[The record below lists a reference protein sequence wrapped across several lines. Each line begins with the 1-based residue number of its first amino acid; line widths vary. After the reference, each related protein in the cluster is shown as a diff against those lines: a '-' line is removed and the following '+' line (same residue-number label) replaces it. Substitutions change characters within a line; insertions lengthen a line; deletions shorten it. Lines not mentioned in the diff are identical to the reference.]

1 MTQLDLTTLPPR
13 IRAHKESL
21 IHIVQPPVCT
31 ERARHYTQAYQ
42 AHLARPLPVRRALAL
57 AHHLKERTIWIK
69 HDELIVGNQASQVR
83 AAPLFP
89 EYTVG
94 WIEKEIDE
102 LADRPGAGFA
112 VSEADKLAIHALT
125 PFWRGQTVQDR
136 CYGLFTDEQKGL
148 LESGIIKAEGN
159 MTSGDAHLAVN
170 YEQLLALGLDGLKS
184 KVAERRGR
192 LDLADWADLQREQ
205 FLQAVAITFDAVS
218 QHIERYAALAHELA
232 PPGARAQSAA
242 ASLRPSR
249 STAPTSP
256 TGPPRPSGRRCSS
269 ATSSSSSCRSS
280 PTATR
285 CRLAGWTST
294 STPGIAARWN
304 CRNPCHARAP
314 SSCCKG
320 AGSSYWR

>member
-31 ERARHYTQAYQ
+31 ERARHYTEAYQ
-42 AHLARPLPVRRALAL
+42 AHLARPLPVRRARRWPTTSRSAPSGSSTTSSSSVTVP
-57 AHHLKERTIWIK
+57 A
-69 HDELIVGNQASQVR
+69 VR

-170 YEQLLALGLDGLKS
+170 YEQLLALGLDGLKA

-218 QHIERYAALAHELA
+218 QHIERYAALARELA
-232 PPGARAQSAA
+232 LQEP
-242 ASLRPSR
+242 RPER
-249 STAPTSP
+249 RCELETIALNCAHIAHR
-256 TGPPRPSGRRCSS
+256 PPRPSGRRCSF

-294 STPGIAARWN
+294 STPGIAA
-304 CRNPCHARAP
+304 
-314 SSCCKG
+314 K
-320 AGSSYWR
+320 

>member
-1 MTQLDLTTLPPR
+1 M
-13 IRAHKESL
+13 
-21 IHIVQPPVCT
+21 
-31 ERARHYTQAYQ
+31 
-42 AHLARPLPVRRALAL
+42 RRALAL

-170 YEQLLALGLDGLKS
+170 YEQLLALGLDGLKA

-218 QHIERYAALAHELA
+218 QHIERYAALARELA
-232 PPGARAQSAA
+232 QQEP
-242 ASLRPSR
+242 RPER
-249 STAPTSP
+249 RCELETIALNCAHIAHR
-256 TGPPRPSGRRCSS
+256 PPRPSGRRCSS

-294 STPGIAARWN
+294 STPGIAA
-304 CRNPCHARAP
+304 
-314 SSCCKG
+314 K
-320 AGSSYWR
+320 

>member
-31 ERARHYTQAYQ
+31 ERARHYTEAYQ

-112 VSEADKLAIHALT
+112 VSKETRRSST
-125 PFWRGQTVQDR
+125 PSPPSGAARR
-136 CYGLFTDEQKGL
+136 CR
-148 LESGIIKAEGN
+148 I
-159 MTSGDAHLAVN
+159 
-170 YEQLLALGLDGLKS
+170 
-184 KVAERRGR
+184 
-192 LDLADWADLQREQ
+192 
-205 FLQAVAITFDAVS
+205 
-218 QHIERYAALAHELA
+218 
-232 PPGARAQSAA
+232 A
-242 ASLRPSR
+242 ASASL
-249 STAPTSP
+249 
-256 TGPPRPSGRRCSS
+256 PRTER
-269 ATSSSSSCRSS
+269 
-280 PTATR
+280 
-285 CRLAGWTST
+285 
-294 STPGIAARWN
+294 AA
-304 CRNPCHARAP
+304 
-314 SSCCKG
+314 
-320 AGSSYWR
+320 

>member
-1 MTQLDLTTLPPR
+1 MTQLNLNTLSPR

-31 ERARHYTQAYQ
+31 ERARHYTEAYQ

-89 EYTVG
+89 EYTVS

-112 VSEADKLAIHALT
+112 VSETDKEVIHALT

-136 CYGLFTDEQKGL
+136 CFGLFTDEQKAL

-170 YEQLLALGLDGLKS
+170 YEELLTLGLNGFKA
-184 KVAERRGR
+184 KVAERRSR

-205 FLQAVAITFDAVS
+205 FLHAVAITLDAVS
-218 QHIERYAALAHELA
+218 AHIGRYATLASDMAKQE
-232 PPGARAQSAA
+232 
-242 ASLRPSR
+242 
-249 STAPTSP
+249 
-256 TGPPRPSGRRCSS
+256 PRPERQSELE
-269 ATSSSSSCRSS
+269 T
-280 PTATR
+280 
-285 CRLAGWTST
+285 
-294 STPGIAARWN
+294 IALN
-304 CRNPCHARAP
+304 CAHIAHQPP
-314 SSCCKG
+314 ETF
-320 AGSSYWR
+320 W